1 MLRGILLF
9 FKIYFSLRVCVYACV
24 WVSAAGACWGQKRMS
39 DSWSWSC
46 GSCDQQTWMLGNE
59 LEASATAACSVKC
72 WASSPAQRVLPVLTP
87 TYQSPP
93 LLGVGACIWMLTNKQ
108 RKERRSDS
116 EWLLKFSKG
125 AKRRLEVWLTACFCR
140 LQWCGS
146 VGVRGLFSG
155 EASCNAKAWGVLEKS
170 LLHDVHVSN
179 IFTKVQELR
188 SGVAAC
194 HLMRQAVFLPH
205 QCLGHRAATH

>member
-1 MLRGILLF
+1 M
-9 FKIYFSLRVCVYACV
+9 

-39 DSWSWSC
+39 ESWSWSC

-87 TYQSPP
+87 TYQSPTTVWCWC
-93 LLGVGACIWMLTNKQ
+93 LHMDADKQANEGREDLTATGFWSSARGQ
-108 RKERRSDS
+108 RENWRSDWQHAS
-116 EWLLKFSKG
+116 AGSK
-125 AKRRLEVWLTACFCR
+125 
-140 LQWCGS
+140 QWHGS
-146 VGVRGLFSG
+146 VGVRELDCFSG
-155 EASCNAKAWGVLEKS
+155 EASCNAKAWGVLEKG

-194 HLMRQAVFLPH
+194 HLMRQAVFLPY